1 MDSDSN
7 SDDAPPYKLKVILGG
22 CEVII
27 QRANSESS
35 LPGSH
40 VILEAIETLIES
52 ADISFWTKFDDELTP
67 EEFFANVLSRLAMA
81 WKAYRDWDE
90 RDYKQLTPHELLTEM
105 LAELREGNHLP
116 ERLPYA
122 AESDED
128 EDLEDV
134 DGDNDS
140 RSRDGVN

>member
-1 MDSDSN
+1 M
-7 SDDAPPYKLKVILGG
+7 A
-22 CEVII
+22 II
-27 QRANSESS
+27 S
-35 LPGSH
+35 LSGSH
-40 VILEAIETLIES
+40 VILKAIETLIES

-81 WKAYRDWDE
+81 WKTYRDWDE

-140 RSRDGVN
+140 GSRDGLN